1 MRQEKQAAYASEL
14 QKIGDEIDHYER
26 VLAYKR
32 EEQTQQAQLEEKK
45 AKLKGLKAAQER
57 RDAVESSKKAQARKD
72 QPRTGNRKNSGSKL
86 KSQAQQEWEWMKEHG
101 EPSNEALNKLMDL
114 IGLETVKEEFLAVKS
129 NIDTKIRQELSLSE
143 ERLSCSLLG
152 NPGTGK
158 MCPEYMADDIGAN
171 SEFQEKQ
178 QLLACGQ
185 NSLHV
190 RELSLAM
197 ASRKPP
203 DPSLP
208 IWAFL
213 AAKSS

>member
-1 MRQEKQAAYASEL
+1 MRQEKQAAYASQL

-72 QPRTGNRKNSGSKL
+72 QPRMGNSKNSGSKL
-86 KSQAQQEWEWMKEHG
+86 QSQAQQEWEWMKAHG

-158 MCPEYMADDIGAN
+158 MCPKYMADGMGAN
-171 SEFQEKQ
+171 SQFQGKQ

-190 RELSLAM
+190 QELSLAM